1 MYDWEPLKAQ
11 NDDSVS
17 IVSDVSL
24 TSQENNLDYVDQ
36 SLQTNVIDDT
46 FSEAFDSDVIDKE
59 NNRDHDELHLSEHE
73 EVSNSSD
80 TESDHNN
87 EDSVEPLISTD
98 PGQWPPTLT
107 RNVIVTLVLRGPS
120 EIKDIK
126 FPQDENNR
134 RFPS

>member
-1 MYDWEPLKAQ
+1 MTD
-11 NDDSVS
+11 
-17 IVSDVSL
+17 
-24 TSQENNLDYVDQ
+24 QENNLDHVDQ
-36 SLQTNVIDDT
+36 SLETNIIDDT
-46 FSEAFDSDVIDKE
+46 FSETFDSDVIDKE

-107 RNVIVTLVLRGPS
+107 RIVIATLVIRGPS

-126 FPQDENNR
+126 FPPDANNR
-134 RFPS
+134 CFSVKHSY